1 MLMTA
6 TRSHRNAVLARCA
19 VLALAATSAVGVSVA
34 AGPTASASS
43 SCSASV
49 IRINTGG
56 GGERASWAMGH
67 RHRTGNHYIKRR
79 SGNVL
84 HWWADNNGGLDGDT
98 RDTAYRVRVCGG

>member
-1 MLMTA
+1 MTA
-6 TRSHRNAVLARCA
+6 TRSRRDALVARGA
-19 VLALAATSAVGVSVA
+19 ALALVAASAVGVSVA

-49 IRINTGG
+49 IRINTGAG
-56 GGERASWAMGH
+56 AERASWAMGH

-98 RDTAYRVRVCGG
+98 RDTPYRVRVCGG